1 MELRAFVMLMTLP
14 LRWEITYFSKASP
27 LCFGD
32 DEPELK
38 INFHKS
44 FFYNLSWCEDV
55 TMKVTSILNCSIV
68 SFPFTYLAFP
78 IKTTALS
85 RVDWQSL
92 IDKVKKR
99 FPIWKVMHSL
109 EVKVSSLLT
118 PFCLYCSSTIC
129 SSTIYQIGWFMPLHG
144 GIRLL
149 NWQLVCSH
157 KNEGG

>member
-1 MELRAFVMLMTLP
+1 MTLP
-14 LRWEITYFSKASP
+14 LRWEIIYFFKVSP
-27 LCFGD
+27 LCFWD
-32 DEPELK
+32 DEPKLK
-38 INFHKS
+38 TNFHKS
-44 FFYNLSWCEDV
+44 FVCNLSWCEDV
-55 TMKVTSILNCSIV
+55 TMKATSILNCSIV
-68 SFPFTYLAFP
+68 SFPCTYLALP

-85 RVDWQSL
+85 RWIGNHLL
-92 IDKVKKR
+92 IKWRKDYPFGR
-99 FPIWKVMHSL
+99 VMHSL